1 MKKQTIGIF
10 VIVLILATF
19 FAIKSF
25 WYVSGQEISSKKE
38 ILQHEPVITYSPE
51 YFENM
56 KRGSNSTKVINPRI
70 TKYQEYISHI
80 NNGKK
85 IVPVVMYHYIEY
97 FVDPHDTT
105 KQKLNVMA
113 SMFEYQLA
121 SWKSSGYRTL
131 FAKEMEKILDDDHYI
146 HGRDVV
152 LTFDDGY
159 EDFYTIVFPLLKK
172 YKMKGT
178 VYVISNFVGRY
189 GFLKKEQL
197 IEMSKSGLVEIG
209 GHTQNHAYLKGLK
222 SEYIQTEVI
231 DGKSDIEKM
240 IGGKIE
246 TFAYP
251 FGAFSDEAETIVGKA
266 GYVIAFTTVPGIAHS
281 PQEKLL
287 LPRIR
292 PFQINYQNIDASLA
306 QIYSQYK

>member
-10 VIVLILATF
+10 VIVLILATLF
-19 FAIKSF
+19 TIKSF
-25 WYVSGQEISSKKE
+25 GFVSGQEIRSKKE
-38 ILQHEPVITYSPE
+38 ILQNEPVITYSPE

-56 KRGSNSTKVINPRI
+56 KKGSASTKVINPRI
-70 TKYQEYISHI
+70 TKYQEYISHV

-85 IVPVVMYHYIEY
+85 IVPVVMYHYIEN

-113 SMFEYQLA
+113 PVFEYQLLA
-121 SWKSSGYRTL
+121 WKRSGYNTL
-131 FAKEMEKILDDDHYI
+131 FAKDLENILNDDHYI

-197 IEMSKSGLVEIG
+197 VEMSKSGLVEIG

-222 SEYIQTEVI
+222 NEYVLTEVI
-231 DGKSDIEKM
+231 DGKSDIEKI
-240 IGGKIE
+240 IGSKIV

-251 FGAFSDEAETIVGKA
+251 FGAYSEDAEKA
-266 GYVIAFTTVPGIAHS
+266 VEKSGYKIAFTTMPGIAHS